1 MKRKI
6 TLLSVMLTVYL
17 ISLSSCGIVFTD
29 EPPAKTGTTAAAEQ
43 TTEQTTTAAET
54 TTTTTAAETEAPA
67 AQSYRTDIP
76 ESEWAAYQEKIYA
89 ANQRAAIFNNHQY
102 LIIETD
108 LNIDAGEYKAD
119 YCWFKENVTY
129 YRAPAYEEFSAPDV
143 RFELLGIGSEWSPVA
158 TYFLDMIEGG
168 YQYWPVPA
176 DQSDWYDP
184 EHETIIETYIKDDKL
199 YVSSVYD
206 EANTEKYYHNILQQ
220 VEYTGGTLKYS
231 AVFDAQSLEYIE
243 SSTYIEKDGK
253 SEHLLTDYY
262 KYDQPVP
269 RYIDSIEGFF
279 SRGNVA
285 AAVTVTAT
293 SNPGT
298 EKEMTK
304 SITIPANSA
313 VDFYTP
319 DIENPAYYTDY
330 ECTQPFDIYEDW
342 DMMSDLTVYIKDSEE

>member
-1 MKRKI
+1 MNKNK
-6 TLLSVMLTVYL
+6 TAL
-17 ISLSSCGIVFTD
+17 IIAGIMSLAALSSCGTST
-29 EPPAKTGTTAAAEQ
+29 PTSAAAPDTTTSAQ
-43 TTEQTTTAAET
+43 TTEQTTTTAPETIT
-54 TTTTTAAETEAPA
+54 TTAAAETEATTQA
-67 AQSYRTDIP
+67 ADQSDRTDIP

-89 ANQRAAIFNNHQY
+89 ANQRAAIFKNHQY

-119 YCWFKENVTY
+119 FCWFKENVTY

-206 EANTEKYYHNILQQ
+206 EANTENYYNNILQQ

-253 SEHLLTDYY
+253 SNRLLTDYY

-279 SRGNVA
+279 ERGNVT

-298 EKEMTK
+298 EKELTK

-330 ECTQPFDIYEDW
+330 ECTQPFEGDW
-342 DMMSDLTVYIKDSEE
+342 DMMSDLTVFIRESEE